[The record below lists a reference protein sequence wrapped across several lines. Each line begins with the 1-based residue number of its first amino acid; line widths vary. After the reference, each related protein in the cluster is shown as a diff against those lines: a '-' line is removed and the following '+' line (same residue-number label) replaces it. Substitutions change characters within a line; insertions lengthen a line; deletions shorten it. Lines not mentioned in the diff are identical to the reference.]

1 MFQIGDLSSFL
12 AGGLTCIRRGDLF
25 IKMLYGVW
33 SSLQPDHETNNSIS
47 IKFNLFK
54 FTADHRGKGPHF
66 CLTLDKITFRLMIV
80 QQFHSHDE
88 FQSKYYSIT
97 ACLSSEAFDIFCT

>member
-25 IKMLYGVW
+25 VSW
-33 SSLQPDHETNNSIS
+33 SDCREDQTSQSILMNNSIS

-54 FTADHRGKGPHF
+54 FTADPEGKGPHF
-66 CLTLDKITFRLMIV
+66 CLTLDKITFRLIV
-80 QQFHSHDE
+80 Q
-88 FQSKYYSIT
+88 
-97 ACLSSEAFDIFCT
+97 